1 MKKTIFW
8 FLLLT
13 VCTTSVWW
21 LADILIMSKN
31 EYDQFRGAAHSR
43 QLYAQKGNIIGIAAA
58 GDWATYPSLLNGIR
72 LAVDEIN
79 KTGGL
84 LGRTLELIPVDDK
97 GSLEGAFEATQQIC
111 DQPGTLFVIGHSD
124 ARLTQAVVQN
134 YEFYGILMISPLSAN
149 LTQSQKNFQFIF
161 SNSTRIEM
169 IAEKLLA
176 LAKKNHWSKVGITY
190 DASDI
195 TTRKAHYFES
205 MLMSDNIKIPR
216 LSGIYPDQG
225 PEYLKTLI
233 KNQSENQ
240 SENLQIDS
248 LVIVAG
254 IQDSLNIIRGYRSFG
269 FNRPIVLGQEPEN
282 HTLTTNKNL
291 LTNVYWPL
299 QINTEASRYY
309 QFCKSYLEKFSTF
322 SDITAVCG
330 YDTLMVL
337 ANAVK
342 KAQSL
347 EAVVVA
353 ETMKSFRPDHS
364 LTGTIGFDSNGN
376 AIKAQFNFGQTS
388 LDDRL

>member
-43 QLYAQKGNIIGIAAA
+43 QLYAQKGNIVGIAAA
-58 GDWATYPSLLNGIR
+58 GDWATYPSLLNGIN
-72 LAVDEIN
+72 LAVEEIN

-84 LGRTLELIPVDDK
+84 LGRSIKLIPVDDK
-97 GSLEGAFEATQQIC
+97 GSLEGAFETTQQIC
-111 DQPGTLFVIGHSD
+111 DQAGTLFVIGHSD

-176 LAKKNHWSKVGITY
+176 LAKKNHWSKIGITY
-190 DASDI
+190 DASNI
-195 TTRKAHYFES
+195 NTRQAHYFES
-205 MLMSDNIKIPR
+205 ILMSGNIKIPR
-216 LSGIYPDQG
+216 LSGVHPDQG
-225 PEYLKTLI
+225 PEYLETLI
-233 KNQSENQ
+233 KNTQSE
-240 SENLQIDS
+240 SIQIDS

-254 IQDSLNIIRGYRSFG
+254 TQDSLNIIRGYRASG
-269 FNRPIVLGQEPEN
+269 FNQPIVLGQEPEN
-282 HTLTTNKNL
+282 NILTTNKKL

-299 QINTEASRYY
+299 QINTEASGYY
-309 QFCKSYLEKFSTF
+309 QFCKSYLERFGTF
-322 SDITAVCG
+322 SDITAVSG

-376 AIKAQFNFGQTS
+376 AIKAQFSFGQTS
-388 LDDRL
+388 LDDKL